1 MEQIDWGGEWMP
13 PAGLDVE
20 VHRGSCT
27 WIEKDEWQI
36 GKTAQVMSSFINSQG
51 HGIAAIQ
58 FPSGHCECILS
69 ACLRKIRTA
78 EQIAAEQRED
88 ECERM
93 VEVIN
98 ASPWGMTAS
107 PYECAALLY
116 DYGYRKFEIVPE

>member
-1 MEQIDWGGEWMP
+1 MEQIDCCGEWLP
-13 PAGLDVE
+13 PAGIDVE

-69 ACLRKIRTA
+69 ACLRKIRTP
-78 EQIAAEQRED
+78 EQIAAEQRDKAIKEMLATCGTTAVIVQKACED
-88 ECERM
+88 LFD
-93 VEVIN
+93 
-98 ASPWGMTAS
+98 SGF
-107 PYECAALLY
+107 
-116 DYGYRKFEIVPE
+116 RKFEIVPE